1 MIIKINH
8 IGNLINADYPGI
20 QSDWLDKLREIIG
33 KINVGIDNVNDLQ
46 SQVTTTDGNLSELT
60 EQVEQLR
67 SDLDN
72 LTTTVGD
79 HTTAI
84 GMLQQEM
91 VAVKGDIATLQS
103 SVDGIKADITAIN
116 VQIAT
121 INNSIAAINATLEDH
136 TNHLATLDGNVT
148 DLQQKDEELQ
158 SSIETNQHNIE
169 KLQEITTNQGQDIA
183 GLRRDVDTH
192 TQQITDQL
200 GAINDLT
207 ARVDDHQTAITDAQA
222 AIGNLTTQVTA
233 NVQHLLDHNKQIA
246 QLQEDVIMLTKDLT
260 NLEARFQTLSQTV
273 GVQANT
279 IAAMQITIGHMQ
291 DDISQLGDRMTAAE
305 GRIDTINTTITAINN
320 TLASMQGDIK
330 TLQDAMTAAQSNIDQ
345 LNTITANHDTQI
357 TALQQDKVDKTMF
370 ANGQDGQVW
379 TAGDG
384 TSNPASGYWHT
395 PDILPEVAERLDS
408 LDTDVSGLK
417 TSVSEIPETYVS
429 RETFSGGTAGDVWTA
444 GDGSEG
450 KPTTGYWGPVGET
463 PEVDQRLIALE
474 AKTETQG
481 NELAAH
487 ETIIQN
493 IPSTYVAKQTFE
505 NGTDGQV
512 WTAGQDGA
520 MGWEAI
526 PADPDVATNT
536 AAIASMQDH
545 VNTLQTTVDSNT
557 AELATHATNITDLQ
571 NDVNGNI
578 SDISSL
584 QSDKLDKSTFDATG
598 TANGM
603 TWITNSQYPGG
614 HWGLYSPYNL
624 NVEGIATA
632 GSLLY
637 CSQAPHRW
645 TPTAGIQKLNSQRVM
660 VRDTAPINLV
670 DLGIMYDDFL
680 NHMTLL
686 YKEGQRVKWGG
697 ATVISNTTHTAVA
710 LCYIRLDATV
720 EGPPVA
726 TLEYILPIY
735 GNILTA
741 SLNYFHVSG
750 PVN

>member
-8 IGNLINADYPGI
+8 IGSLMNADYPGI
-20 QSDWLDKLREIIG
+20 QSDWLDKLREIIA
-33 KINVGIDNVNDLQ
+33 KINIGIDNVNDLQ

-67 SDLDN
+67 TDLDN

-103 SVDGIKADITAIN
+103 SVDGIKADILAIN

-121 INNSIAAINATLEDH
+121 INNSIASINTTLEDH
-136 TNHLATLDGNVT
+136 ANHLVTLDGNVT
-148 DLQQKDEELQ
+148 ELQKKDEELQ
-158 SSIETNQHNIE
+158 SYIEANQQNIE
-169 KLQEITTNQGQDIA
+169 KLQEITTTQGQDIA

-192 TQQITDQL
+192 TQQITNQL

-207 ARVDDHQTAITDAQA
+207 ARVDDHQTAITDAQT

-233 NVQHLLDHNKQIA
+233 NVQHLLDHNKQIT

-279 IAAMQITIGHMQ
+279 IAAMQTTIGHMQ
-291 DDISQLGDRMTAAE
+291 DDISQMGDRMTAAE

-384 TSNPASGYWHT
+384 ATNPASGYWHT
-395 PDILPEVAERLDS
+395 PEILPEVDDRLTAVE
-408 LDTDVSGLK
+408 TDVSNLK
-417 TSVSEIPETYVS
+417 TTVGEIPEKYVS
-429 RETFSGGTAGDVWTA
+429 RETFSGGTVGDVWTA

-450 KPTTGYWGPVGET
+450 KPESGYWGPAGEN
-463 PEVDQRLIALE
+463 PEVDQRLTALE
-474 AKTETQG
+474 TKTETQG
-481 NELAAH
+481 NEIAVH

-505 NGTDGQV
+505 NGTEGQV
-512 WTAGQDGA
+512 WTAGQEGT
-520 MGWEAI
+520 MGWAAI
-526 PADPDVATNT
+526 PADPDVAANT

-545 VNTLQTTVDSNT
+545 VNTMQTTVDSNT

-578 SDISSL
+578 SDISDL
-584 QSDKLDKSTFDATG
+584 QINKLDKSVDAGPPLRIMRIDGNNNIAPSPGYTSVAPQTV
-598 TANGM
+598 TALL
-603 TWITNSQYPGG
+603 YPG
-614 HWGLYSPYNL
+614 LINE
-624 NVEGIATA
+624 VD
-632 GSLLY
+632 
-637 CSQAPHRW
+637 
-645 TPTAGIQKLNSQRVM
+645 VM
-660 VRDTAPINLV
+660 IRFGTHLQH
-670 DLGIMYDDFL
+670 F
-680 NHMTLL
+680 TLL
-686 YKEGQRVKWGG
+686 FNQDSKVKWYGTILCTSQDNDIAIVNLEMDNTAADGTVTG
-697 ATVISNTTHTAVA
+697 AIRSYNIIIGTQKEITLVKI
-710 LCYIRLDATV
+710 YIHL
-720 EGPPVA
+720 
-726 TLEYILPIY
+726 
-735 GNILTA
+735 
-741 SLNYFHVSG
+741 
-750 PVN
+750 VN